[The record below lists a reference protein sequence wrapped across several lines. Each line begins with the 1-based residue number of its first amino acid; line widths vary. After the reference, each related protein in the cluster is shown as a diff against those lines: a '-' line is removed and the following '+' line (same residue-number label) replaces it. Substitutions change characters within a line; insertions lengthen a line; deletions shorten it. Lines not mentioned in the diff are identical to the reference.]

1 MVAAPVPASTM
12 TAVKPTSG
20 AWRAEAKATLVLG
33 LPLVGSQL
41 AHIAQTSTDV
51 LMMGWVGPETL
62 AAGSLGFNLWVT
74 LFVFAMG
81 VAYAA
86 GGPMAQARGARRPGE
101 IGYLLPQSLIA
112 TTLVA
117 LPLALLLTQ
126 SEQLLLLFGQTP
138 ENAAAGGLYALTMAP
153 SFLLANWFIT
163 LRGFMA
169 TYGHTRIVLVVAVL
183 SVPLNAVLV
192 YAFLFGRFG
201 APELGLVGVGLAT
214 SLVSLLSFMALA
226 GYVVAVPKLRRHL
239 WFPWRP
245 DWERIAMLL
254 KLGLPIGTTLLLEVS
269 CFSGAVMLMGILS
282 TEELAAHQIAVQWAS
297 MTFMVPMGLAQ
308 AATVRVGYSIGAGD
322 MTGARLAAHVALVL
336 SGGFMLAA
344 ALIFWFVPGPLVA
357 VFIDGST
364 APLVASLA
372 ATYLAI
378 AAIFQLVDS
387 TQAVGAGSLR
397 GLKDTRWPMIIAAFG
412 YWLVGFPIAAF
423 LGFWVGWRGV
433 GVWIGLAIGLA
444 VTAALIVGR
453 FEVLTRKPL
462 RIKELATEIG

>member
-1 MVAAPVPASTM
+1 M
-12 TAVKPTSG
+12 TDVKPTSG

-41 AHIAQTSTDV
+41 AHIAQTSTDI

-81 VAYAA
+81 VAYAG

-126 SEQLLLLFGQTP
+126 SERLLLLFGQTP

-169 TYGHTRIVLVVAVL
+169 TYGHTRFFLVIAVL
-183 SVPLNAVLV
+183 SLPLNAFLV

-214 SLVSLLSFMALA
+214 SLVSAVAFAALVA
-226 GYVVAVPKLRRHL
+226 YVFAVPKLRRHL

-245 DWERIAMLL
+245 DWARIAMLL

-269 CFSGAVMLMGILS
+269 CFSGAVMLMGILG

-308 AATVRVGYSIGAGD
+308 AATVRVGYNIGAGN
-322 MTGARLAAHVALVL
+322 MPGARLAAHVGLALAGLFMLGAALV
-336 SGGFMLAA
+336 
-344 ALIFWFVPGPLVA
+344 FWFLPGPLVA
-357 VFIDGST
+357 VFIDSDA
-364 APLVASLA
+364 APKVAALA

-387 TQAVGAGSLR
+387 TQAVGAGALR
-397 GLKDTRWPMIIAAFG
+397 GVKDTRWPMIIAAFG
-412 YWLVGFPIAAF
+412 YWVVGFPTAAF
-423 LGFWVGWRGV
+423 LAFWIGWRGE
-433 GVWIGLAIGLA
+433 GVWLGLALGLA
-444 VTAALIVGR
+444 VTAALMVGR
-453 FEVLTRKPL
+453 FEALTRKPL
-462 RIKELATEIG
+462 RLKELATEIG